1 MPIEQ
6 LKQKI
11 ANDGLDPSI
20 IEQDEPNWDD
30 DSSSASASAP
40 SAPVK
45 KCSIDPAYKKYFKL
59 KRMHMPIEHLKQ
71 KNANDGLDPSVID
84 QDEPNWDDDA
94 SSASASAPSTPA
106 PSAPVKKCSIDPAY
120 KKYFKLKRMHMPIE
134 QLKQKIANDG
144 LDPSIIEQDEP
155 NWDDDSSSQPAPQP
169 SPTSDSTSAPKQP
182 EPQPQPEPEPEP
194 DPYTPPVRAKSTPSV
209 PLRQVYWQTVGGR
222 SLKDTVWEA
231 MTGQRQPLDTK
242 EIEELFEMKRSQPT
256 TTQVAAPQPV
266 EEEKVTFVDAKR
278 ETNIGIGL
286 RKLRYTGE
294 EVIRFLT
301 RIDSFSLSLEAL
313 TVMAAI
319 LPKEEECG
327 AILAYPGDP
336 NNLNSVNAFLFS
348 VAHIPNCLDRVNCLL
363 VRCTFTE
370 ERDRVVG
377 SLRDFM
383 ADCRLV
389 EENPHFLFLLD
400 YVLEI
405 GNYLNGT
412 SSRGGAVGF
421 HLDILPQLERTK
433 SNDGSVTLVE

>member
-30 DSSSASASAP
+30 DSSSA
-40 SAPVK
+40 
-45 KCSIDPAYKKYFKL
+45 
-59 KRMHMPIEHLKQ
+59 
-71 KNANDGLDPSVID
+71 
-84 QDEPNWDDDA
+84 
-94 SSASASAPSTPA
+94 
-106 PSAPVKKCSIDPAY
+106 SAPVKKCSIDPAY